1 LNPYIHDLV
10 INEVSA
16 DRIQEYP
23 YVDIYL
29 YILLLYK
36 TCENVMILSAVVS
49 L

>member
-16 DRIQEYP
+16 DHP